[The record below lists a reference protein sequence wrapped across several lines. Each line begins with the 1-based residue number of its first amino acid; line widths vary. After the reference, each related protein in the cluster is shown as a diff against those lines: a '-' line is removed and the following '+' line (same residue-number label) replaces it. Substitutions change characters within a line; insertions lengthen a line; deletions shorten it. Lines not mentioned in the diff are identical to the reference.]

1 MMADAVPL
9 TPVATRR
16 LHLGLSVGMALL
28 GVVFLYWVGLAAEES
43 LDSTFVARSVWHM
56 AAVQLGGGIMLL
68 VGLGSSIVHPDRVIG
83 LVVAGLGLTWLAP
96 EVAGWVDGAL
106 WIRSAVLPLGVMFVP
121 LLLHIGLRYPI
132 GRNKSRLHRRLTTLA
147 YSAGTTVALA
157 VALLYEPFLD
167 LHCWR
172 NCSSS
177 PYVLLADPGLS
188 RSMIRVS
195 MWTAAALSVVV
206 VWGVSARV
214 LSRSPRE
221 PGVSRWLLGSLAV
234 LAMTEVAYPLLV
246 LHRPR
251 VDPSDPVVSSL
262 VLVGGILLAAIGLGI
277 AWDLMHD
284 VRRRRSLADLAT
296 ELEAGASSS
305 LASALANSLGDTT
318 VEVAYWI
325 PSLQRHVDSEGR
337 GVSPTSGLGRAV
349 VTLERAGVELGKV
362 THGSRLSAGDL
373 EREIGAAVR
382 LAVDNERLRAE
393 LLAQANEIR
402 VSQERIVA
410 AGDDARRRLERD
422 LHDGAQQSLLALS
435 YKLRI
440 AETEAR
446 RAGADK
452 WAAALSGATGD
463 VLTTIEEVRRLAHG
477 IFPSILVD
485 AGLIRALETLR
496 EELDVQLEIDLLDEG
511 CGDATAMAVYQ
522 LVVAMVNAAWM
533 GEGERIS
540 ICGQKVDGRLIVDV
554 DVQEPVAA
562 SALIQAVD
570 RIGALGGT
578 VGSRE
583 TGVHVELP
591 CG

>member
-9 TPVATRR
+9 TPVAAQR
-16 LHLGLSVGMALL
+16 LHLSLSVGMALL

-68 VGLGSSIVHPDRVIG
+68 VGLASSIVHPDRVIG
-83 LVVAGLGLTWLAP
+83 LLAAGLGVTWLAP
-96 EVAGWVDGAL
+96 EVAGWVDGPL
-106 WIRSAVLPLGVMFVP
+106 WIRSAVFPLGVMFVP
-121 LLLHIGLRYPI
+121 LLLDTGLRYPI

-147 YSAGTTVALA
+147 YAAGTTVALA

-206 VWGVSARV
+206 VWGASARAF
-214 LSRSPRE
+214 SKSPRE

-251 VDPSDPVVSSL
+251 VDPSDPDVSSL

-277 AWDLMHD
+277 AWDLMRD

-305 LASALANSLGDTT
+305 LASALANSLGDMT

-337 GVSPTSGLGRAV
+337 GVSPSSGLGRAV

-362 THGSRLSAGDL
+362 IHGSHLSAGDL
-373 EREIGAAVR
+373 EREIGAAAR

-393 LLAQANEIR
+393 LLAQTNEIR

-446 RAGADK
+446 RAGADE
-452 WAAALSGATGD
+452 WALALNGATGD
-463 VLTTIEEVRRLAHG
+463 VLATIEEVRRLAHG

-485 AGLIRALETLR
+485 VGLVRALETLR
-496 EELDVQLEIDLLDEG
+496 EESDVQLEIDLLDEE

-540 ICGQKVDGRLIVDV
+540 ISGQKVDGRLIVDV
-554 DVQEPVAA
+554 DVHEPVAA
-562 SALIQAVD
+562 PALIQAMD

-578 VGSRE
+578 VGFRD
-583 TGVHVELP
+583 TGLHVELP

>member
-1 MMADAVPL
+1 MIADALPL
-9 TPVATRR
+9 TPVVAQR
-16 LHLGLSVGMALL
+16 LHLSLSVGMALL
-28 GVVFLYWVGLAAEES
+28 GVVFLYWVGLAADES
-43 LDSTFVARSVWHM
+43 LDSTFVAGSVWHM
-56 AAVQLGGGIMLL
+56 AAVQLGGGVMVL
-68 VGLGSSIVHPDRVIG
+68 VGLTSSIVHPDRVIG
-83 LVVAGLGLTWLAP
+83 LLAAGLGLTWLAP
-96 EVAGWVDGAL
+96 EVAGWVDGPQ
-106 WIRSAVLPLGVMFVP
+106 WIRSAALPLGVLFVP

-132 GRNKSRLHRRLTTLA
+132 GRSKSRLHRRLTTLA
-147 YSAGTTVALA
+147 YAAGTTVALS
-157 VALLYEPFLD
+157 VAFLYEPFLD

-177 PYVLLADPGLS
+177 PYVLFADPGLS

-195 MWTAAALSVVV
+195 MWTAAALSMVV
-206 VWGVSARV
+206 VWGASARAF
-214 LSRSPRE
+214 SKSPRE
-221 PGVSRWLLGSLAV
+221 PGVSRWLLGPLVVLAV
-234 LAMTEVAYPLLV
+234 TEVTYPLLV

-251 VDPSDPVVSSL
+251 VDPSDPVLSSL

-284 VRRRRSLADLAT
+284 VRRRRSLADLVT

-337 GVSPTSGLGRAV
+337 DVSPTSGLGRAV

-362 THGSRLSAGDL
+362 IHGSHLSAGDL
-373 EREIGAAVR
+373 GREIGAAAR

-452 WAAALSGATGD
+452 WALALSGAIGD

-485 AGLIRALETLR
+485 AGMVRALETLR
-496 EELDVQLEIDLLDEG
+496 EESDVQLEIDLPDKG
-511 CGDATAMAVYQ
+511 CGNATAIAIYQ
-522 LVVAMVNAAWM
+522 LVAAVVNAPGLEKDA
-533 GEGERIS
+533 RTS
-540 ICGQKVDGRLIVDV
+540 ITGQKVDGLFIVDV
-554 DVQEPVAA
+554 YVQEPVAA
-562 SALIQAVD
+562 SALIRAVD
-570 RIGALGGT
+570 RIGALGG
-578 VGSRE
+578 SFDFRE

-591 CG
+591 CE

>member
-373 EREIGAAVR
+373 EREIGAAAR

>member
-9 TPVATRR
+9 TPVAAQR
-16 LHLGLSVGMALL
+16 LHLRLSVGMALL
-28 GVVFLYWVGLAAEES
+28 GVVFLYWVGLAADDS
-43 LDSTFVARSVWHM
+43 LGSTFVARSVWHM
-56 AAVQLGGGIMLL
+56 AAVQLGGGVMLL
-68 VGLGSSIVHPDRVIG
+68 VGLASSIVHPDRVIG
-83 LVVAGLGLTWLAP
+83 CLSVGLGLTWLAP
-96 EVAGWVDGAL
+96 EVAGWVDGPL
-106 WIRSAVLPLGVMFVP
+106 WIRGAALPLGVMLVP
-121 LLLHIGLRYPI
+121 LLLHIGLGYPI
-132 GRNKSRLHRRLTTLA
+132 GRSKSRVHRRLTTLA
-147 YSAGTTVALA
+147 YAAGTTVALA
-157 VALLYEPFLD
+157 VTFLYEPFLD

-177 PYVLLADPGLS
+177 PYVLFADPGLS
-188 RSMIRVS
+188 RSMVRVS
-195 MWTAAALSVVV
+195 MWTAVALSLVV
-206 VWGVSARV
+206 VWGASARAF
-214 LSRSPRE
+214 SKSSRE
-221 PGVSRWLLGSLAV
+221 PGVSRWLLGPLVVLAV
-234 LAMTEVAYPLLV
+234 TEVIYSLLV

-262 VLVGGILLAAIGLGI
+262 VLVGGILLAGIGLGI

-284 VRRRRSLADLAT
+284 VRRRRSLAGLVT

-349 VTLERAGVELGKV
+349 VTLERAGIELGKV
-362 THGSRLSAGDL
+362 IHASHLGAGDL
-373 EREIGAAVR
+373 EREIGAAAR

-393 LLAQANEIR
+393 LLAQSNEIR
-402 VSQERIVA
+402 ASQERIVA

-452 WAAALSGATGD
+452 RASALSGATGD

-485 AGLIRALETLR
+485 AGLVRALETLR
-496 EELDVQLEIDLLDEG
+496 EESDFQLEIDLPDKG
-511 CGDATAMAVYQ
+511 CGEATAMAVYQ
-522 LVVAMVNAAWM
+522 LVAAVVNAAGM
-533 GEGERIS
+533 GERERIS
-540 ICGQKVDGRLIVDV
+540 ISGQIDDGRLIVDV
-554 DVQEPVAA
+554 AVQEPVAA

-578 VGSRE
+578 VGFSE
-583 TGVHVELP
+583 TAVHMELP
-591 CG
+591 CE